1 MNLDELLAES
11 VYPQFE
17 EFLNY
22 YANKQTKKFK
32 WKFRFVGAN
41 DQFDRQRRQTE
52 AFTYADKGIVLPN
65 KIASSLGL
73 NKIELERELEEA
85 NATGFTDKLMV
96 MVNINTMPNDA
107 RANGGRP
114 AKDDASLTDSGAKTR
129 SNASNIEKGGK
140 I

>member
-11 VYPQFE
+11 IYPQFE

-22 YANKQTKKFK
+22 FANKETKKFK
-32 WKFRFVGAN
+32 WKFRFVGCN
-41 DQFDRQRRQTE
+41 DQFDRLRRQKE
-52 AFTYADKGIVLPN
+52 AFTYADKGVVLPN

-85 NATGFTDKLMV
+85 NATGFTDKLMT
-96 MVNINTMPNDA
+96 MININTMSPNNA
-107 RANGGRP
+107 GRP
-114 AKDDASLTDSGAKTR
+114 TKDDTDLTDSGAKTR